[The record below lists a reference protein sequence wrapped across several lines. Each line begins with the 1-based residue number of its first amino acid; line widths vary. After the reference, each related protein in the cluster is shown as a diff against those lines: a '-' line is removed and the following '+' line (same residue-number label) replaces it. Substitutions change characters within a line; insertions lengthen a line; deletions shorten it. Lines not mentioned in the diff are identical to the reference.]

1 MPQWAV
7 MQLHRMCSAVGAWG
21 YILEKKH
28 GVCIVFPTT
37 LCWGAGDR
45 PSALASLNVLH
56 ETHTTGVE
64 LIED

>member
-1 MPQWAV
+1 M
-7 MQLHRMCSAVGAWG
+7 
-21 YILEKKH
+21 

-37 LCWGAGDR
+37 LCWGAGDQL
-45 PSALASLNVLH
+45 SALSSLNVLH